1 MDAFHVGYL
10 ELNDVL
16 CLAHEHFE
24 VRSLGV
30 GPCILILKQRVL
42 IDSETQVGLGW
53 DALTRIIFVSFRFLW
68 YLLQHFLA
76 KD

>member
-1 MDAFHVGYL
+1 VDAFHVGNL
-10 ELNDVL
+10 EFNDVL

-30 GPCILILKQRVL
+30 GPCVLILKQRVL
-42 IDSETQVGLGW
+42 IDSETQVGFGW
-53 DALTRIIFVSFRFLW
+53 DALTRIIFVPFRFLW
-68 YLLQHFLA
+68 YLPQHFLA